1 MTENRLVYIASPY
14 AGDVKGNII
23 AAQNACR
30 YAMEQGVTP
39 IAVHLMYPQF
49 LDDSSPKEREAG
61 LQMGLRVLKACDE
74 LWLCGD
80 RISAGMQRELEAAR
94 QLGLPVRQISGQE
107 LANGSG
113 PESIRMFSGVGFSGC

>member
-1 MTENRLVYIASPY
+1 
-14 AGDVKGNII
+14 
-23 AAQNACR
+23 
-30 YAMEQGVTP
+30 MEQGVTP

-107 LANGSG
+107 LANGSAS
-113 PESIRMFSGVGFSGC
+113 ESIRMFSGMGFSGC